1 MDFDMVPAMADFRD
15 EEAEAD
21 TVWMDPYGQAV
32 GQNSFQDWQVG
43 ILTFLTK
50 IHDYC
55 FRILCQRNI
64 KTTSD
69 LEQKYL
75 QFCNKTY
82 QLFKEIIDI
91 NVFYFASMK

>member
-43 ILTFLTK
+43 GIFTF
-50 IHDYC
+50 
-55 FRILCQRNI
+55 
-64 KTTSD
+64 
-69 LEQKYL
+69 
-75 QFCNKTY
+75 
-82 QLFKEIIDI
+82 
-91 NVFYFASMK
+91 

>member
-43 ILTFLTK
+43 ILTFFYSK
-50 IHDYC
+50 
-55 FRILCQRNI
+55 FM
-64 KTTSD
+64 
-69 LEQKYL
+69 
-75 QFCNKTY
+75 
-82 QLFKEIIDI
+82 IIVSGSHVRGI
-91 NVFYFASMK
+91 